1 MAYNFFLDSDIILDF
16 LMERHPHYE
25 NSNQLFEKR
34 VNGIINLYTTSSV
47 ILNVQYL
54 SQKIIGKERSVALIK
69 SLLSLFNISISSKEI
84 IVKAYN
90 SSFSDVKDAVQY
102 YSATAEK
109 AIDFFVTKNIKDY
122 RRLFCRMKPP
132 RIYSKSVHST
142 IL

>member
-16 LMERHPHYE
+16 LMERRPHYE

-34 VNGIINLYTTSSV
+34 VNGTINLYTTASV

-69 SLLSLFNISISSKEI
+69 NLLSLFNICISSKEI

-90 SSFSDVKDAVQY
+90 SSFTDVEDAVQY
-102 YSATAEK
+102 YSATADK
-109 AIDFFVTKNIKDY
+109 SVDFFVTRNTKDY
-122 RRLFCRMKPP
+122 KHADEHLKIVTPAEA
-132 RIYSKSVHST
+132 IK
-142 IL
+142 ILT